1 MSATPY
7 RPDIDGLRAVAVLA
21 VVAYHAW
28 PHALPGGFVG
38 VDVFFVISGFLITRI
53 LLAPGFSFA
62 SFYARR
68 VRRIFPALLIVLAAT
83 VAIGATFL
91 PPDNLRNLL
100 VHTIGGGLFV
110 ANVVSYHDVGY
121 FNGVA
126 ELKPLVHLWSLGV
139 EEQFYLLWPVIVSL
153 AARRKVLAPM
163 IAIVGVAS
171 LALFL
176 WWSERDPRAAFYL
189 SPARFWELLAG
200 AMLVRVEVPER
211 WRGAAAAVGLVL
223 IATSAALLS
232 AETEFPGP
240 LMIVPVVGAC
250 LVVASPGTHRAGRLL
265 ASRAAVAIGLISYP
279 LYLWHWPLLSLLRNF
294 DRAPSPLAL
303 CATIALSFVLAA
315 LTWRAVERPL
325 LVTLRLRPVA
335 ASLAAAMLA
344 GVGLATAAHAWVP
357 AESNEIANAACTAR
371 YPFRPDGLWFC
382 RLSKDAAPTVLLLG
396 DSHANHL
403 YDGIAEVFPG
413 DTVLAIGACMPTVG
427 LVYPGRS
434 DDGGACVNERFAV
447 QSEYVQR
454 RVIESAPLRWVVLSA
469 MWRSFDA
476 AGREIDAWTGAPT
489 STFGPVTGSALDAYV
504 GGIERQLDRIGNG
517 VAVTI
522 VFDTPR
528 RGLAL
533 DVQRQRQRPLRDRI
547 VALAQRRTN
556 VQVLDPMATLCGDT
570 WCSWNRLR
578 DANHLSHAGSVDVA
592 RALAARGAALK
603 AP

>member
-28 PHALPGGFVG
+28 PRALGGGFVG

-53 LLAPGFSFA
+53 LLAPDFSFA

-83 VAIGATFL
+83 AAIGATFL

-110 ANVVSYHDVGY
+110 ANIVSYHDVGY

-139 EEQFYLLWPVIVSL
+139 EEQFYLLWPVLVWL
-153 AARRKVLAPM
+153 AVRKKVLAPA
-163 IAIVGVAS
+163 IAIVAFAS

-200 AMLVRVEVPER
+200 AMLVRTAVPER
-211 WRGAAAAVGLVL
+211 WRGAAAATGVAL
-223 IATSAALLS
+223 IAASAVLLS
-232 AETEFPGP
+232 AETEFPGL
-240 LMIVPVVGAC
+240 LMLVPVAGAC
-250 LVVASPGTHRAGRLL
+250 LVVASPGAHGAGRLL
-265 ASRAAVAIGLISYP
+265 ASRAAVAIGLVSYP

-294 DRAPSPLAL
+294 DRAPSTAAI
-303 CATIALSFVLAA
+303 CATVALAFVLAT
-315 LTWRAVERPL
+315 LTWRTVERPL
-325 LVTLRLRPVA
+325 VALRLRPLA
-335 ASLAAAMLA
+335 ATLAAAMLA
-344 GVGLATAAHAWVP
+344 GVGLAAAAREAMP

-382 RLSKDAAPTVLLLG
+382 RLSKDTAPTVLLLG

-403 YDGIAEVFPG
+403 YDGVAEVFPN
-413 DTVLAIGACMPTVG
+413 DAVLAIGACMPTVG
-427 LVYPGRS
+427 LVYPGRA
-434 DDGGACVNERFAV
+434 DGGDACVNERFAV
-447 QSEYVQR
+447 QSEYLQR
-454 RVIESAPLRWVVLSA
+454 RAIEKAPLRWVVLSA

-476 AGREIDAWTGAPT
+476 EGREIDSWTGAPT

-504 GGIERQLDRIGNG
+504 AGIERQLDRLGND

-522 VFDTPR
+522 VLDTPR
-528 RGLAL
+528 RGLAV
-533 DVQRQRQRPLRDRI
+533 DVQRRRQAPFRQRI
-547 VALAQRRTN
+547 VALAQRRAN
-556 VQVLDPMATLCGDT
+556 VQVLDPMTTLCGDT
-570 WCSWNRLR
+570 WCAWNRLR
-578 DANHLSHAGSVDVA
+578 DANHLSHAGSVVVA
-592 RALAARGAALK
+592 RALAERGAALK

>member
-28 PHALPGGFVG
+28 PRALGGGFVG

-53 LLAPGFSFA
+53 LLAPDFSFA

-83 VAIGATFL
+83 AAIGATFL

-110 ANVVSYHDVGY
+110 ANIVSYHDVGY

-139 EEQFYLLWPVIVSL
+139 EEQFYLLWPVLVWL
-153 AARRKVLAPM
+153 AVRKKVLAPA
-163 IAIVGVAS
+163 IAIVAVAS

-200 AMLVRVEVPER
+200 AMLVRTAVPER
-211 WRGAAAAVGLVL
+211 WRGAAAATGVAL
-223 IATSAALLS
+223 IAASAVLLS
-232 AETEFPGP
+232 AETEFPGL
-240 LMIVPVVGAC
+240 LMLVPVAGAC
-250 LVVASPGTHRAGRLL
+250 LVVASPGAHGAGRLL
-265 ASRAAVAIGLISYP
+265 ASRAAVAIGLVSYP

-294 DRAPSPLAL
+294 DRAPSTAAI
-303 CATIALSFVLAA
+303 CATVALAFVLAT
-315 LTWRAVERPL
+315 LTWRTVERPL
-325 LVTLRLRPVA
+325 VALRLRPLA
-335 ASLAAAMLA
+335 ATLAAAMLA
-344 GVGLATAAHAWVP
+344 GVGLAAAAREAMP

-382 RLSKDAAPTVLLLG
+382 RLSKDTAPTVLLLG

-403 YDGIAEVFPG
+403 YDGVAEVFPN
-413 DTVLAIGACMPTVG
+413 DAVLAIGACMPTVG
-427 LVYPGRS
+427 LVYPGRA
-434 DDGGACVNERFAV
+434 DGGDACVNERFAV
-447 QSEYVQR
+447 QSEYLQR
-454 RVIESAPLRWVVLSA
+454 QAIEKAPLRWVVLSA

-476 AGREIDAWTGAPT
+476 EGREIDSWTGAPT

-504 GGIERQLDRIGNG
+504 AGIERQLDRLGND

-522 VFDTPR
+522 VLDTPR
-528 RGLAL
+528 RGLAV
-533 DVQRQRQRPLRDRI
+533 DVQRRRQAPFRQRI
-547 VALAQRRTN
+547 VALAQRRAN
-556 VQVLDPMATLCGDT
+556 VQVLDPMTTLCGDT
-570 WCSWNRLR
+570 WCAWNRLR
-578 DANHLSHAGSVDVA
+578 DANHLSHAGSVVVA
-592 RALAARGAALK
+592 RALAEQGAALK

>member
-28 PHALPGGFVG
+28 PRALGGGFVG

-53 LLAPGFSFA
+53 LLAPDFSFA

-83 VAIGATFL
+83 AAIGATFL

-110 ANVVSYHDVGY
+110 ANIVSYHDVGY

-139 EEQFYLLWPVIVSL
+139 EEQFYLLWPVLVWL
-153 AARRKVLAPM
+153 AVRKKVLAPA
-163 IAIVGVAS
+163 IAIVAVAS

-200 AMLVRVEVPER
+200 AMLVRTAVPER
-211 WRGAAAAVGLVL
+211 WRGAAAATGLAL
-223 IATSAALLS
+223 IAASAMLLS
-232 AETEFPGP
+232 AETELPGM
-240 LMIVPVVGAC
+240 LMLVPVVGAC
-250 LVVASPGTHRAGRLL
+250 LVIASPGAHRAGRLL

-294 DRAPSPLAL
+294 DRAPSTAAI
-303 CATIALSFVLAA
+303 CATVALAFVLAT
-315 LTWRAVERPL
+315 LTWRTVERPL
-325 LVTLRLRPVA
+325 VALRLRPLA
-335 ASLAAAMLA
+335 ATLAAAMLA
-344 GVGLATAAHAWVP
+344 GVGLAAAAREAMP

-382 RLSKDAAPTVLLLG
+382 RLSKDTAPTVLLLG

-403 YDGIAEVFPG
+403 YDGVAEVFPN
-413 DTVLAIGACMPTVG
+413 DAVLAIGACMPTVG
-427 LVYPGRS
+427 LVYPGRA
-434 DDGGACVNERFAV
+434 DGGDACVNERFAV
-447 QSEYVQR
+447 QSEYLQR
-454 RVIESAPLRWVVLSA
+454 RAIEKAPLRWVVLSA

-476 AGREIDAWTGAPT
+476 EGREIDSWTGAPT

-504 GGIERQLDRIGNG
+504 AGIERQLDRLGNH
-517 VAVTI
+517 VAITI
-522 VFDTPR
+522 VLDTPR
-528 RGLAL
+528 RGLAV
-533 DVQRQRQRPLRDRI
+533 DVQRQRQAPFRQRI
-547 VALAQRRTN
+547 VALAQRRAN
-556 VQVLDPMATLCGDT
+556 VQVLDPMTTLCGDT
-570 WCSWNRLR
+570 WCAWNRLR
-578 DANHLSHAGSVDVA
+578 DANHLSHAGSVVVA
-592 RALAARGAALK
+592 RALAEQGAALK

>member
-28 PHALPGGFVG
+28 PRALGGGFVG

-53 LLAPGFSFA
+53 LLAPDFSFA

-83 VAIGATFL
+83 AAIGATFL

-110 ANVVSYHDVGY
+110 ANIVSYHDVGY

-139 EEQFYLLWPVIVSL
+139 EEQFYLLWPVLVLL
-153 AARRKVLAPM
+153 AVRKKVLAPA
-163 IAIVGVAS
+163 IAIVAVAS

-200 AMLVRVEVPER
+200 AMLVRTAVPER
-211 WRGAAAAVGLVL
+211 WRGAAAATGVAL
-223 IATSAALLS
+223 IAASAVLLS
-232 AETEFPGP
+232 AETEFPGL
-240 LMIVPVVGAC
+240 LMLVPVVGAC
-250 LVVASPGTHRAGRLL
+250 LVVASPGAHRAGRLL
-265 ASRAAVAIGLISYP
+265 ASRAAVAIGLVSYP

-294 DRAPSPLAL
+294 DRAPSTAAI
-303 CATIALSFVLAA
+303 CATVALAFVLAT
-315 LTWRAVERPL
+315 LTWRTVERPL
-325 LVTLRLRPVA
+325 VALRLRPLA
-335 ASLAAAMLA
+335 ATLAAAMLA
-344 GVGLATAAHAWVP
+344 GVGLAAAAREAMP
-357 AESNEIANAACTAR
+357 ADSNEIANAACTAR

-382 RLSKDAAPTVLLLG
+382 RLSKDTAPTVLLLG

-403 YDGIAEVFPG
+403 YDGVAEVFPN
-413 DTVLAIGACMPTVG
+413 DAVLAIGACMPTVG
-427 LVYPGRS
+427 LVYPGRA
-434 DDGGACVNERFAV
+434 DGGDACVNERFAV
-447 QSEYVQR
+447 QSEYLQR
-454 RVIESAPLRWVVLSA
+454 QAIEKAPLRWVVLSA

-476 AGREIDAWTGAPT
+476 EGREIDSWTGAPT

-504 GGIERQLDRIGNG
+504 AGIERQLDRLGND

-522 VFDTPR
+522 VLDTPR
-528 RGLAL
+528 RGLAV
-533 DVQRQRQRPLRDRI
+533 DVQRRRQAPFRQRI
-547 VALAQRRTN
+547 VALAQRRAN
-556 VQVLDPMATLCGDT
+556 VQVLDPMTTLCGDT
-570 WCSWNRLR
+570 WCAWNRLR
-578 DANHLSHAGSVDVA
+578 DANHLSHAGSVVVA
-592 RALAARGAALK
+592 RALAEQGAALK

>member
-28 PHALPGGFVG
+28 PRALGGGFVG

-53 LLAPGFSFA
+53 LLAPDFSFA

-83 VAIGATFL
+83 AAIGATFL

-110 ANVVSYHDVGY
+110 ANIVSYHDVGY

-139 EEQFYLLWPVIVSL
+139 EEQFYLLWPVLVWL
-153 AARRKVLAPM
+153 AVRKKVLAPA
-163 IAIVGVAS
+163 IAIVAFAS

-200 AMLVRVEVPER
+200 AMLVRTAVPER
-211 WRGAAAAVGLVL
+211 WRGAAAATGVAL
-223 IATSAALLS
+223 IAASAVLLS
-232 AETEFPGP
+232 AETEFPGL
-240 LMIVPVVGAC
+240 LMLVPVAGAC
-250 LVVASPGTHRAGRLL
+250 LVVASPGAHGAGRLL
-265 ASRAAVAIGLISYP
+265 ASRAAVAIGLVSYP

-294 DRAPSPLAL
+294 DRVPSTAAI
-303 CATIALSFVLAA
+303 CATVALAFVLAA
-315 LTWRAVERPL
+315 LTWRTVERPL
-325 LVTLRLRPVA
+325 VALRLRPLA
-335 ASLAAAMLA
+335 ATLAAAMLA
-344 GVGLATAAHAWVP
+344 GVGLAAAAREAMP
-357 AESNEIANAACTAR
+357 AESNEIANAACTTR

-382 RLSKDAAPTVLLLG
+382 RLSKDTAPTVLLLG

-403 YDGIAEVFPG
+403 YDGVAEVFPN
-413 DTVLAIGACMPTVG
+413 DAVLAIGACMPTVG
-427 LVYPGRS
+427 LVYPGRA
-434 DDGGACVNERFAV
+434 DGGDACVNERFAV
-447 QSEYVQR
+447 QSEYLQR
-454 RVIESAPLRWVVLSA
+454 RAIEKAPLRWVVLSA

-476 AGREIDAWTGAPT
+476 EGREIDSWTGAPT

-504 GGIERQLDRIGNG
+504 AGIERQLDRLGND

-522 VFDTPR
+522 VLDTPR
-528 RGLAL
+528 RGLAV
-533 DVQRQRQRPLRDRI
+533 DVQRRRQAPFRQRI
-547 VALAQRRTN
+547 VALAQRRAN
-556 VQVLDPMATLCGDT
+556 VQVLDPMTTLCGDT
-570 WCSWNRLR
+570 WCAWNRLR
-578 DANHLSHAGSVDVA
+578 DANHLSHAGSVVVA
-592 RALAARGAALK
+592 RALAERGAALK

>member
-28 PHALPGGFVG
+28 PRALGGGFVG

-53 LLAPGFSFA
+53 LLAPDFSFA

-83 VAIGATFL
+83 AAIGATFL

-110 ANVVSYHDVGY
+110 ANIVSYHDVGY

-139 EEQFYLLWPVIVSL
+139 EEQFYLLWPVLVWL
-153 AARRKVLAPM
+153 AVRKKVLAPA
-163 IAIVGVAS
+163 IAIVAVAS

-200 AMLVRVEVPER
+200 AMLVRTAVPER
-211 WRGAAAAVGLVL
+211 WRGAAAATGLAL
-223 IATSAALLS
+223 IAASAVLLS
-232 AETEFPGP
+232 AETELPGM
-240 LMIVPVVGAC
+240 LMLVPVAGAC
-250 LVVASPGTHRAGRLL
+250 LVVASPGAHRAGRLL

-294 DRAPSPLAL
+294 DRAPSTAAI
-303 CATIALSFVLAA
+303 CATVALAFVLAA
-315 LTWRAVERPL
+315 LTWRTVERPL
-325 LVTLRLRPVA
+325 VALRLRPLA
-335 ASLAAAMLA
+335 ATLAAAMLA
-344 GVGLATAAHAWVP
+344 GVGLAAAAREAMP

-382 RLSKDAAPTVLLLG
+382 RLSKDTAPTVLLLG

-403 YDGIAEVFPG
+403 YDGVAEVFPN
-413 DTVLAIGACMPTVG
+413 DAVLAIGACMPTVG
-427 LVYPGRS
+427 LVYPGRA
-434 DDGGACVNERFAV
+434 DGGDACVNERFAV
-447 QSEYVQR
+447 QSEYLQR
-454 RVIESAPLRWVVLSA
+454 RAIEKAPLRWVVLSA

-476 AGREIDAWTGAPT
+476 EGREIDSWTGAPT

-504 GGIERQLDRIGNG
+504 AGIERQLDRLGND

-522 VFDTPR
+522 VLDTPR
-528 RGLAL
+528 RGLAV
-533 DVQRQRQRPLRDRI
+533 DVQRRRQAPFRQRI
-547 VALAQRRTN
+547 VALAQRRAN
-556 VQVLDPMATLCGDT
+556 VQVLDPMTTLCGDT
-570 WCSWNRLR
+570 WCAWNRLR
-578 DANHLSHAGSVDVA
+578 DANHLSHAGSVVVA
-592 RALAARGAALK
+592 RALAEQGAALK

>member
-28 PHALPGGFVG
+28 PRALGGGFVG

-53 LLAPGFSFA
+53 LLAPDLSFA

-100 VHTIGGGLFV
+100 VHTIGGGLFF

-139 EEQFYLLWPVIVSL
+139 EEQFYLLWPVLVWL
-153 AARRKVLAPM
+153 AVRRKVLVPA
-163 IAIVGVAS
+163 IAIVAVAS

-200 AMLVRVEVPER
+200 AMLVRTTVPER
-211 WRGAAAAVGLVL
+211 WRGAAAASGLAL
-223 IATSAALLS
+223 IAASAALLS
-232 AETEFPGP
+232 AETEFHGM
-240 LMIVPVVGAC
+240 LMLVPVAGAC
-250 LVVASPGTHRAGRLL
+250 LVVASPGAHGAGRLL
-265 ASRAAVAIGLISYP
+265 ASRAAVAIGLMSYP

-294 DRAPSPLAL
+294 DRAPSTSAIW
-303 CATIALSFVLAA
+303 AAVTLSFVLAA

-325 LVTLRLRPVA
+325 VALRLRPLA
-335 ASLAAAMLA
+335 AMLAAAMLA
-344 GVGLATAAHAWVP
+344 GVGLASAAREAMP

-371 YPFRPDGLWFC
+371 YPFRPEGLWFC

-403 YDGIAEVFPG
+403 YDGIAEVFPN
-413 DTVLAIGACMPTVG
+413 DAVLAIGACMPTVG
-427 LVYPGRS
+427 LVYPGRG
-434 DDGGACVNERFAV
+434 DDGGACVNERFAE
-447 QSEYVQR
+447 QSEYLQR
-454 RVIESAPLRWVVLSA
+454 RVIEGAPLRWVVLSVL
-469 MWRSFDA
+469 WRSFDA
-476 AGREIDAWTGAPT
+476 EGREIDAWTGAPT
-489 STFGPVTGSALDAYV
+489 STFGPVTTSALDAYIA
-504 GGIERQLDRIGNG
+504 GIERQLDRLSDQ
-517 VAVTI
+517 VAITI
-522 VFDTPR
+522 VLDTPR
-528 RGLAL
+528 RGLAV
-533 DVQRQRQRPLRDRI
+533 DVQRQRQAPLRQRI
-547 VALAQRRTN
+547 VALAQRRAN
-556 VQVLDPMATLCGDT
+556 VHVLDPMATLCGET
-570 WCSWNRLR
+570 WCAWNRLR
-578 DANHLSHAGSVDVA
+578 DANHLSHAGSVVVA
-592 RALAARGAALK
+592 RALVEQGAALK

>member
-28 PHALPGGFVG
+28 PRALGGGFVG

-53 LLAPGFSFA
+53 LLAPDFSFA

-83 VAIGATFL
+83 AAIGATFL

-110 ANVVSYHDVGY
+110 ANIVSYHDVGY

-139 EEQFYLLWPVIVSL
+139 EEQFYLLWPVLVWL
-153 AARRKVLAPM
+153 AVRKKVLAPA
-163 IAIVGVAS
+163 IAIVAVAS

-200 AMLVRVEVPER
+200 AMLVRTAVPER
-211 WRGAAAAVGLVL
+211 WRGAAAATGVAL
-223 IATSAALLS
+223 IAASAVLLS
-232 AETEFPGP
+232 AETEFPGL
-240 LMIVPVVGAC
+240 LMLVPVAGAC
-250 LVVASPGTHRAGRLL
+250 LVVASPGAHGAGRLL
-265 ASRAAVAIGLISYP
+265 ASRAAVAIGLVSYP

-294 DRAPSPLAL
+294 DRAPSTAAI
-303 CATIALSFVLAA
+303 CATVALAFVLAA
-315 LTWRAVERPL
+315 LTWRTVERPL
-325 LVTLRLRPVA
+325 VALGLRPLA
-335 ASLAAAMLA
+335 ATLAAAMLA
-344 GVGLATAAHAWVP
+344 GVGLAAAAREAMP

-382 RLSKDAAPTVLLLG
+382 RLSKDTAPTVLLLG

-403 YDGIAEVFPG
+403 YDGVAEVFPN
-413 DTVLAIGACMPTVG
+413 DAVLAIGACMPTVG
-427 LVYPGRS
+427 LVYPGRA
-434 DDGGACVNERFAV
+434 DGGDACVNERFAV
-447 QSEYVQR
+447 QSEYLQR
-454 RVIESAPLRWVVLSA
+454 QAIEKAPLRWVVLSA

-476 AGREIDAWTGAPT
+476 EGREIDSWTGAPT

-504 GGIERQLDRIGNG
+504 AGIERQLDRLGND

-522 VFDTPR
+522 VLDTPR
-528 RGLAL
+528 RGLAV
-533 DVQRQRQRPLRDRI
+533 DVQRQRQAPFRQRI
-547 VALAQRRTN
+547 VALAQRRAN
-556 VQVLDPMATLCGDT
+556 VQVLDPMTTLCGDT
-570 WCSWNRLR
+570 WCAWNRLR
-578 DANHLSHAGSVDVA
+578 DANHLSHAGSVVVA
-592 RALAARGAALK
+592 RALAEQGAALK

>member
-28 PHALPGGFVG
+28 PRALGGGFVG

-53 LLAPGFSFA
+53 LLAPDFSFA

-83 VAIGATFL
+83 AAIGATFL

-110 ANVVSYHDVGY
+110 ANIVSYHDVGY

-139 EEQFYLLWPVIVSL
+139 EEQFYLLWPVLVWL
-153 AARRKVLAPM
+153 AVRKKVLAPA
-163 IAIVGVAS
+163 IAIVAVAS

-200 AMLVRVEVPER
+200 AMLVRTAVPER
-211 WRGAAAAVGLVL
+211 WRGAAAATGLAL
-223 IATSAALLS
+223 IAASAVLLS
-232 AETEFPGP
+232 AETELPGM
-240 LMIVPVVGAC
+240 LMLVPVAGAC
-250 LVVASPGTHRAGRLL
+250 LVVASPGAHRAGRLL

-294 DRAPSPLAL
+294 DRAPSTAAI
-303 CATIALSFVLAA
+303 CATVALAFVLAT
-315 LTWRAVERPL
+315 LTWRTVERPL
-325 LVTLRLRPVA
+325 VALRLRPLA
-335 ASLAAAMLA
+335 ATLAAAMLA
-344 GVGLATAAHAWVP
+344 GVGLAAAAREAMP

-382 RLSKDAAPTVLLLG
+382 RLSKDTAPTVLLLG

-403 YDGIAEVFPG
+403 YDGVAEVFPN
-413 DTVLAIGACMPTVG
+413 DAVLAIGACMPTVG
-427 LVYPGRS
+427 LVYPGRA
-434 DDGGACVNERFAV
+434 DGGDACVNERFAV
-447 QSEYVQR
+447 QSEYLQR
-454 RVIESAPLRWVVLSA
+454 QAIEKAPLRWVVLSA

-476 AGREIDAWTGAPT
+476 EGREIDSWTGAPT

-504 GGIERQLDRIGNG
+504 AGIERQLDRLGND

-522 VFDTPR
+522 VLDTPR
-528 RGLAL
+528 RGLAV
-533 DVQRQRQRPLRDRI
+533 DVQRRRQAPFRQRI
-547 VALAQRRTN
+547 VALAQRRAN
-556 VQVLDPMATLCGDT
+556 VQVLDPMTTLCGDT
-570 WCSWNRLR
+570 WCAWNRLR
-578 DANHLSHAGSVDVA
+578 DANHLSHAGSVVVA
-592 RALAARGAALK
+592 RALAEQGAALK

>member
-28 PHALPGGFVG
+28 PRALGGGFVG

-53 LLAPGFSFA
+53 LLAPDFSFA

-83 VAIGATFL
+83 AAIGATFL

-110 ANVVSYHDVGY
+110 ANIVSYHDVGY

-139 EEQFYLLWPVIVSL
+139 EEQFYLLWPVLVLL
-153 AARRKVLAPM
+153 AVRKKVLAPA
-163 IAIVGVAS
+163 IAIVAFAS
-171 LALFL
+171 LAFFL

-200 AMLVRVEVPER
+200 AMLVRTAVPER
-211 WRGAAAAVGLVL
+211 WRGAAAATGLAL
-223 IATSAALLS
+223 IAASAVLLS
-232 AETEFPGP
+232 AETELPGM
-240 LMIVPVVGAC
+240 LMLVPVAGAC
-250 LVVASPGTHRAGRLL
+250 LVVASPGAHRAGRLL
-265 ASRAAVAIGLISYP
+265 ASRAAVVIGLVSYP

-294 DRAPSPLAL
+294 DRAPSTAAI
-303 CATIALSFVLAA
+303 CATVALAFVLAT
-315 LTWRAVERPL
+315 LTWRTVERPL
-325 LVTLRLRPVA
+325 VALRLRPLA
-335 ASLAAAMLA
+335 ATLAAAMLA
-344 GVGLATAAHAWVP
+344 GVGLAAAAREAMP

-382 RLSKDAAPTVLLLG
+382 RLSKDTAPTVLLLG

-403 YDGIAEVFPG
+403 YDGVAEVFPN
-413 DTVLAIGACMPTVG
+413 DAVLAIGACMPTVG
-427 LVYPGRS
+427 LVYPGRA
-434 DDGGACVNERFAV
+434 DGGDACVNERFAV
-447 QSEYVQR
+447 QSEYLQR
-454 RVIESAPLRWVVLSA
+454 RAIEKAPLRWVVLSA

-476 AGREIDAWTGAPT
+476 EGREIDSWTGAPT

-504 GGIERQLDRIGNG
+504 AGIERQLDRLGND

-522 VFDTPR
+522 VLDTPR
-528 RGLAL
+528 RGLAV
-533 DVQRQRQRPLRDRI
+533 DVQRRRQAPFRQRI
-547 VALAQRRTN
+547 VALAQRRAN
-556 VQVLDPMATLCGDT
+556 VQVLDPMTTLCGDT
-570 WCSWNRLR
+570 WCAWNRLR
-578 DANHLSHAGSVDVA
+578 DANHLSHAGSVVVA
-592 RALAARGAALK
+592 RALAEQGAALK

>member
-53 LLAPGFSFA
+53 VLAADFSFA

-68 VRRIFPALLIVLAAT
+68 IRRIFPALLIVLAAT
-83 VAIGATFL
+83 VAVGATFL
-91 PPDNLRNLL
+91 PPDNLRNLF

-110 ANVVSYHDVGY
+110 ANLVSYHDVGY

-126 ELKPLVHLWSLGV
+126 ELKPLVHLWSLAV
-139 EEQFYLLWPVIVSL
+139 EEQFYLLWPALVWL
-153 AARRKVLAPM
+153 AVRNRILVPT
-163 IAIVGVAS
+163 IAIIGVAS

-200 AMLVRVEVPER
+200 AMLVRVAIPER
-211 WRGAAAAVGLVL
+211 WRGATAATGLAL
-223 IATSAALLS
+223 IATSAAMLS
-232 AETEFPGP
+232 AETEFPGV
-240 LMIVPVVGAC
+240 LMLVPVAGAC
-250 LVVASPGTHRAGRLL
+250 LVIASPGPHGAGRLL
-265 ASRAAVAIGLISYP
+265 ASRVAVAIGLISYP
-279 LYLWHWPLLSLLRNF
+279 LYLWHWPVLSLLRNF
-294 DRAPSPLAL
+294 DRAPSSAAI
-303 CATIALSFVLAA
+303 CATVGLSFMLAA
-315 LTWRAVERPL
+315 LTWRIVERPL
-325 LVTLRLRPVA
+325 VALRLRPVA
-335 ASLAAAMLA
+335 ATLAAAMLA
-344 GVGLATAAHAWVP
+344 GVGLATAAHEAVP
-357 AESNEIANAACTAR
+357 AEANELANAACMAR

-403 YDGIAEVFPG
+403 YDGIAEVFAG
-413 DTVLAIGACMPTVG
+413 DTVLAIGACMPTLG
-427 LVYPGRS
+427 LVYPGRA
-434 DDGGACVNERFAV
+434 DGGDACVNERFAV
-447 QSEYVQR
+447 QSEYLQR

-504 GGIERQLDRIGNG
+504 GGIERQIDRIGNS

-522 VFDTPR
+522 VLDTPR
-528 RGLAL
+528 RGLAV
-533 DVQRQRQRPLRDRI
+533 DVQRRRQAPFRERI

-570 WCSWNRLR
+570 WCAWNRLR
-578 DANHLSHAGSVDVA
+578 DANHLSHAGSVDIA
-592 RALAARGAALK
+592 RALAAQGVALK
-603 AP
+603 TP

>member
-28 PHALPGGFVG
+28 PRALGGGFVG

-53 LLAPGFSFA
+53 LLAPDFSFA

-83 VAIGATFL
+83 AAIGATFL

-110 ANVVSYHDVGY
+110 ANIVSYHDVGY

-139 EEQFYLLWPVIVSL
+139 EEQFYLLWPVLVWL
-153 AARRKVLAPM
+153 AVRKNVLAPA
-163 IAIVGVAS
+163 IAIVAVAS

-200 AMLVRVEVPER
+200 AMLVRTAVPER
-211 WRGAAAAVGLVL
+211 WRGAAAATGLAL
-223 IATSAALLS
+223 IAASAVLLS
-232 AETEFPGP
+232 AETELPGM
-240 LMIVPVVGAC
+240 LMLVPVAGAC
-250 LVVASPGTHRAGRLL
+250 LVVASPGAHRAGRLL
-265 ASRAAVAIGLISYP
+265 ASRAAVVIGLVSYP

-294 DRAPSPLAL
+294 DRVPSTAAI
-303 CATIALSFVLAA
+303 CATVALAFVLAT
-315 LTWRAVERPL
+315 LTWRTVERPL
-325 LVTLRLRPVA
+325 VALRLRPLA
-335 ASLAAAMLA
+335 ATLAAAMLA
-344 GVGLATAAHAWVP
+344 GVGLAAAAREAMP
-357 AESNEIANAACTAR
+357 AESNEIANAACTTR

-382 RLSKDAAPTVLLLG
+382 RLSKDTAPTVLLLG

-403 YDGIAEVFPG
+403 YDGVAEVFPN
-413 DTVLAIGACMPTVG
+413 DAVLAIGACMPTVG
-427 LVYPGRS
+427 LVYPGRA
-434 DDGGACVNERFAV
+434 DGGDACVNERFAV
-447 QSEYVQR
+447 QSEYLQR
-454 RVIESAPLRWVVLSA
+454 RAIEKAPLRWVVLSA

-476 AGREIDAWTGAPT
+476 EGREIDSWTGAPT

-504 GGIERQLDRIGNG
+504 AGIERQLDRLGND

-522 VFDTPR
+522 VLDTPR
-528 RGLAL
+528 RGLAV
-533 DVQRQRQRPLRDRI
+533 DVQRRRQAPFRQRI
-547 VALAQRRTN
+547 VALAQRRAN
-556 VQVLDPMATLCGDT
+556 VQVLDPMTTLCGDT
-570 WCSWNRLR
+570 WCAWNRLR
-578 DANHLSHAGSVDVA
+578 DANHLSHAGSVVVA
-592 RALAARGAALK
+592 RALAEQGAALK

>member
-28 PHALPGGFVG
+28 PRALGGGFVG

-53 LLAPGFSFA
+53 LLAPDFSFA

-83 VAIGATFL
+83 AAIGATFL

-110 ANVVSYHDVGY
+110 ANIVSYHDVGY

-139 EEQFYLLWPVIVSL
+139 EEQFYLLWPVLVWL
-153 AARRKVLAPM
+153 AVRKKVLAPA
-163 IAIVGVAS
+163 IAIVAVAS

-200 AMLVRVEVPER
+200 AMLVRTAVPER
-211 WRGAAAAVGLVL
+211 WRGAAAATGVAL
-223 IATSAALLS
+223 IAASAVLLS
-232 AETEFPGP
+232 AETEFPGL
-240 LMIVPVVGAC
+240 LMLVPVVGAC
-250 LVVASPGTHRAGRLL
+250 LVVASPGAHRAGRLL
-265 ASRAAVAIGLISYP
+265 ASRAAVAIGLVSYP

-294 DRAPSPLAL
+294 DRAPSTAAI
-303 CATIALSFVLAA
+303 CATVALAFVLAA
-315 LTWRAVERPL
+315 LTWRTVERPL
-325 LVTLRLRPVA
+325 VALGLRPLA
-335 ASLAAAMLA
+335 ATLAAAMLA
-344 GVGLATAAHAWVP
+344 GVGLAAAAREAMP
-357 AESNEIANAACTAR
+357 AESNEIANAACTTR

-382 RLSKDAAPTVLLLG
+382 RLSKDTAPTVLLLG

-403 YDGIAEVFPG
+403 YDGVAEVFPN
-413 DTVLAIGACMPTVG
+413 DAVLAIGACMPTVG
-427 LVYPGRS
+427 LVYPGRA
-434 DDGGACVNERFAV
+434 DGGDACVNERFAV
-447 QSEYVQR
+447 QSEYLQR
-454 RVIESAPLRWVVLSA
+454 QAIEKAPLRWVVLSA

-476 AGREIDAWTGAPT
+476 EGREIDSWTGAPT

-504 GGIERQLDRIGNG
+504 AGIERQLDRLGND

-522 VFDTPR
+522 VLDTPR
-528 RGLAL
+528 RGLAV
-533 DVQRQRQRPLRDRI
+533 DVQRQRQAPFRQRI
-547 VALAQRRTN
+547 VALAQRRAN
-556 VQVLDPMATLCGDT
+556 VQVLDPMTTLCGDT
-570 WCSWNRLR
+570 WCAWNRLR
-578 DANHLSHAGSVDVA
+578 DANHLSHAGSVVVA
-592 RALAARGAALK
+592 RALAEQGAALK

>member
-28 PHALPGGFVG
+28 PHALGGGFVG

-139 EEQFYLLWPVIVSL
+139 EEQFYLLWPVIVWL
-153 AARRKVLAPM
+153 AARRRVLMPT

-211 WRGAAAAVGLVL
+211 WRSAAAATGLVL
-223 IATSAALLS
+223 IAMSAALLS
-232 AETEFPGP
+232 AETEFPGL
-240 LMIVPVVGAC
+240 LMLLPVVGAC
-250 LVVASPGTHRAGRLL
+250 LVVASPGPHRAGRLL
-265 ASRAAVAIGLISYP
+265 ASRTAVAIGLISYP

-294 DRAPSPLAL
+294 DRAPSTLTL
-303 CATIALSFVLAA
+303 CAAVALSFVLAA
-315 LTWRAVERPL
+315 LTWRAVERP

-344 GVGLATAAHAWVP
+344 GVGLATAAHARVP

-403 YDGIAEVFPG
+403 YDGIAEVFPE
-413 DTVLAIGACMPTVG
+413 DTVLAIGACMPTIG
-427 LVYPGRS
+427 LVYPGRA
-434 DDGGACVNERFAV
+434 DDGGACVNDRFKV
-447 QSEYVQR
+447 QSEYLQR
-454 RVIESAPLRWVVLSA
+454 LVIEGAPLRRVVLSA

-476 AGREIDAWTGAPT
+476 EGREIDAWTGAPT
-489 STFGPVTGSALDAYV
+489 STFGPSAGSALDAYIA
-504 GGIERQLDRIGNG
+504 GIERQLDRIGNG

-522 VFDTPR
+522 VLDTPR
-528 RGLAL
+528 RGLAV
-533 DVQRQRQRPLRDRI
+533 DVQRQRQAPFRERI
-547 VALAQRRTN
+547 VALAQRRAN

-570 WCSWNRLR
+570 WCAWNRLR
-578 DANHLSHAGSVDVA
+578 DANHLSHTGSVVVA
-592 RALAARGAALK
+592 RALAAQSAALK

>member
-28 PHALPGGFVG
+28 PRALGGGFVG

-53 LLAPGFSFA
+53 LLAPDFSFA

-83 VAIGATFL
+83 AAIGATFL

-110 ANVVSYHDVGY
+110 ANIVSYHDVGY

-139 EEQFYLLWPVIVSL
+139 EEQFYLLWPVLVLL
-153 AARRKVLAPM
+153 AVRKKVLAPA
-163 IAIVGVAS
+163 IAIVAVAS

-200 AMLVRVEVPER
+200 AMLVRTAVPER
-211 WRGAAAAVGLVL
+211 WRGAAAATGVAL
-223 IATSAALLS
+223 IAASAVLLS
-232 AETEFPGP
+232 AETEFPGL
-240 LMIVPVVGAC
+240 LMLVPVAGAC
-250 LVVASPGTHRAGRLL
+250 LVVASPGAHRAGRLL

-294 DRAPSPLAL
+294 DRAPSTAAI
-303 CATIALSFVLAA
+303 CATVALAFVLAT
-315 LTWRAVERPL
+315 LTWRTVERPL
-325 LVTLRLRPVA
+325 VALRLRPLA
-335 ASLAAAMLA
+335 ATLAAAMLA
-344 GVGLATAAHAWVP
+344 GVGLAAAAREAMP

-382 RLSKDAAPTVLLLG
+382 RLSKDTAPTVLLLG

-403 YDGIAEVFPG
+403 YDGVAEVFPN
-413 DTVLAIGACMPTVG
+413 DAVLAIGACMPTVG
-427 LVYPGRS
+427 LVYPGRA
-434 DDGGACVNERFAV
+434 DGGDACVNERFAV
-447 QSEYVQR
+447 QSEYLQR
-454 RVIESAPLRWVVLSA
+454 RAIEKAPLRWVVLSA

-476 AGREIDAWTGAPT
+476 EGREIDSWTGAPT

-504 GGIERQLDRIGNG
+504 AGIERQLDRLGND

-522 VFDTPR
+522 VLDTPR
-528 RGLAL
+528 RGLAV
-533 DVQRQRQRPLRDRI
+533 DVQRRRQAPFRQRI
-547 VALAQRRTN
+547 VALAQRRAN
-556 VQVLDPMATLCGDT
+556 VQVLDPMTTLCGDT
-570 WCSWNRLR
+570 WCAWNRLR
-578 DANHLSHAGSVDVA
+578 DANHLSHAGSVVVA
-592 RALAARGAALK
+592 RALAEQGAALK

>member
-28 PHALPGGFVG
+28 PRALGGGFVG

-53 LLAPGFSFA
+53 LLAPDFSFA

-83 VAIGATFL
+83 AAIGATFL

-110 ANVVSYHDVGY
+110 ANIVSYHDVGY

-139 EEQFYLLWPVIVSL
+139 EEQFYLLWPVLVWL
-153 AARRKVLAPM
+153 AVRKKVLAPA
-163 IAIVGVAS
+163 IAIVAVAS

-200 AMLVRVEVPER
+200 AMLVRTAVPER
-211 WRGAAAAVGLVL
+211 WRGAAAATGLAL
-223 IATSAALLS
+223 IAASAVLLS
-232 AETEFPGP
+232 AETELPGM
-240 LMIVPVVGAC
+240 LMLVPVAGAC
-250 LVVASPGTHRAGRLL
+250 LVVASPGAHRAGRLL

-294 DRAPSPLAL
+294 DRAPSTAAI
-303 CATIALSFVLAA
+303 CATVALAFVLAT
-315 LTWRAVERPL
+315 LTWRTVERPL
-325 LVTLRLRPVA
+325 VALRLRPLA
-335 ASLAAAMLA
+335 ATLAAAMLA
-344 GVGLATAAHAWVP
+344 GVGLAAAAREAMP

-382 RLSKDAAPTVLLLG
+382 RLSKDTAPTVLLLG

-403 YDGIAEVFPG
+403 YDGVAEVFPN
-413 DTVLAIGACMPTVG
+413 DAVLAIGACMPTVG
-427 LVYPGRS
+427 LVYPGRA
-434 DDGGACVNERFAV
+434 DGGDACVNERFAV
-447 QSEYVQR
+447 QSEYLQR
-454 RVIESAPLRWVVLSA
+454 RAIEKAPLRWVVLSA

-476 AGREIDAWTGAPT
+476 EGREIDSWTGAPT

-504 GGIERQLDRIGNG
+504 AGIERQLDRLGND

-522 VFDTPR
+522 VLDTPR
-528 RGLAL
+528 RGLAV
-533 DVQRQRQRPLRDRI
+533 DVQRRRQAPFRQRI
-547 VALAQRRTN
+547 VALAQRRAN
-556 VQVLDPMATLCGDT
+556 VQVLDPMTTLCGDT
-570 WCSWNRLR
+570 WCAWNRLR
-578 DANHLSHAGSVDVA
+578 DANHLSHAGSVVVA
-592 RALAARGAALK
+592 RALAERGAALK

>member
-28 PHALPGGFVG
+28 PGALGGGFVG

-53 LLAPGFSFA
+53 LLAPDFSFA

-100 VHTIGGGLFV
+100 VHTIGGGLFF
-110 ANVVSYHDVGY
+110 ANVVACHDVGY

-139 EEQFYLLWPVIVSL
+139 EEQFYLLWPVLVWL
-153 AARRKVLAPM
+153 AVRRKVLVPA
-163 IAIVGVAS
+163 IASVAVAS

-189 SPARFWELLAG
+189 SPPRFWELLAG
-200 AMLVRVEVPER
+200 ALLVRTAVPER
-211 WRGAAAAVGLVL
+211 WRGAAAASGLAL
-223 IATSAALLS
+223 IAASAALLS
-232 AETEFPGP
+232 AKTEFPGM
-240 LMIVPVVGAC
+240 LMLVPVAGAC
-250 LVVASPGTHRAGRLL
+250 LVVASPGAHFAGRLL
-265 ASRAAVAIGLISYP
+265 ASRAAVAIGLMSYP

-294 DRAPSPLAL
+294 DRAPSTSAI
-303 CATIALSFVLAA
+303 CATVALSFALAA

-325 LVTLRLRPVA
+325 VALRLRPLA
-335 ASLAAAMLA
+335 ATLAAAMLA
-344 GVGLATAAHAWVP
+344 GVGLASAAREAMP

-371 YPFRPDGLWFC
+371 YPFRPEGLWFC
-382 RLSKDAAPTVLLLG
+382 RLSKDTAPTVLLLG

-403 YDGIAEVFPG
+403 YEGIAEVFPN
-413 DTVLAIGACMPTVG
+413 DAVLAIGACMPTVG
-427 LVYPGRS
+427 LVYPGRG
-434 DDGGACVNERFAV
+434 DDGDACVNERFTV
-447 QSEYVQR
+447 QSEYLQR

-476 AGREIDAWTGAPT
+476 EGREIDSWTGAPT
-489 STFGPVTGSALDAYV
+489 STFGPVTASALDAYIA
-504 GGIERQLDRIGNG
+504 GIERQLDRLGDQ
-517 VAVTI
+517 VAITI
-522 VFDTPR
+522 VLDTPR
-528 RGLAL
+528 RGLAV
-533 DVQRQRQRPLRDRI
+533 DIQRQRQAPFRQRI
-547 VALAQRRTN
+547 VALAQRRAN
-556 VQVLDPMATLCGDT
+556 VHVLDPMATLCGET
-570 WCSWNRLR
+570 WCAWNRLR
-578 DANHLSHAGSVDVA
+578 DANHLSHAGSVVVA
-592 RALAARGAALK
+592 RALAEQGAALK

>member
-28 PHALPGGFVG
+28 PRALGGGFVG

-53 LLAPGFSFA
+53 LLAPDFSFA

-83 VAIGATFL
+83 AAIGATFL
-91 PPDNLRNLL
+91 PLDNLRNLL

-110 ANVVSYHDVGY
+110 ANIVSYHDVGY

-139 EEQFYLLWPVIVSL
+139 EEQFYLLWPVLVWL
-153 AARRKVLAPM
+153 AVRKKVLAPA
-163 IAIVGVAS
+163 IAIVAVAS

-200 AMLVRVEVPER
+200 AMLVRTAVPER
-211 WRGAAAAVGLVL
+211 WRGAAAATGLAL
-223 IATSAALLS
+223 IAASTMLLS
-232 AETEFPGP
+232 AETELPGM
-240 LMIVPVVGAC
+240 LMLVPVVGAC
-250 LVVASPGTHRAGRLL
+250 LVVASPGAHRAGRLL
-265 ASRAAVAIGLISYP
+265 ASRAAVAIGLVSYP

-294 DRAPSPLAL
+294 DRAPSTAAI
-303 CATIALSFVLAA
+303 CATVALAFVLAA
-315 LTWRAVERPL
+315 LTWRTVERPL
-325 LVTLRLRPVA
+325 VALGLRPLA
-335 ASLAAAMLA
+335 ATLAAAMLA
-344 GVGLATAAHAWVP
+344 GVGLAAAAREAMP
-357 AESNEIANAACTAR
+357 AESNEIANAACTTR

-382 RLSKDAAPTVLLLG
+382 RLSKDTAPTVLLLG

-403 YDGIAEVFPG
+403 YDGVAEVFPN
-413 DTVLAIGACMPTVG
+413 DAVLAIGACMPTVG
-427 LVYPGRS
+427 LVYPGRA
-434 DDGGACVNERFAV
+434 DGGDACVNERFAV
-447 QSEYVQR
+447 QSEYLQR
-454 RVIESAPLRWVVLSA
+454 RAIEKAPLRWVVLSA

-476 AGREIDAWTGAPT
+476 EGREIDSWTGAPT

-504 GGIERQLDRIGNG
+504 AGIERQLDRLGND

-522 VFDTPR
+522 VLDTPR
-528 RGLAL
+528 RGLAV
-533 DVQRQRQRPLRDRI
+533 DVQRQRQAPFRQRI
-547 VALAQRRTN
+547 VALAQRRAN
-556 VQVLDPMATLCGDT
+556 VQVLDPMTTLCGDT
-570 WCSWNRLR
+570 WCAWNRLR
-578 DANHLSHAGSVDVA
+578 DANHLSHAGSVVVA
-592 RALAARGAALK
+592 RALAEQGAALK

>member
-28 PHALPGGFVG
+28 PRALGGGFVG

-53 LLAPGFSFA
+53 LLAPDFSFA

-83 VAIGATFL
+83 AAIGATFL

-110 ANVVSYHDVGY
+110 ANIVSYHDVGY

-139 EEQFYLLWPVIVSL
+139 EEQFYLLWPVLVWL
-153 AARRKVLAPM
+153 AVRKKVLAP
-163 IAIVGVAS
+163 AITIVAVAS

-200 AMLVRVEVPER
+200 AMLVRTAVPER
-211 WRGAAAAVGLVL
+211 WRGAAAATGLAL
-223 IATSAALLS
+223 IAASAVLLS
-232 AETEFPGP
+232 AETELPGM
-240 LMIVPVVGAC
+240 LMLVPVAGAC
-250 LVVASPGTHRAGRLL
+250 LVVASPGAHRAGRLL

-294 DRAPSPLAL
+294 DRAPSTAAI
-303 CATIALSFVLAA
+303 CATVALAFVLAA
-315 LTWRAVERPL
+315 LTWRTVERPL
-325 LVTLRLRPVA
+325 VALRLRPLA
-335 ASLAAAMLA
+335 ATLAAAMLA
-344 GVGLATAAHAWVP
+344 GVGLAAAAREAMP

-382 RLSKDAAPTVLLLG
+382 RLSKDTAPTVLLLG

-403 YDGIAEVFPG
+403 YDGVAEVFPN
-413 DTVLAIGACMPTVG
+413 DAVLAIGACMPTVG
-427 LVYPGRS
+427 LVYPGRA
-434 DDGGACVNERFAV
+434 DGGDACVNERFAV
-447 QSEYVQR
+447 QSEYLQR
-454 RVIESAPLRWVVLSA
+454 QAIEKAPLRWVVLSA

-476 AGREIDAWTGAPT
+476 EGREIDSWTGAPT

-504 GGIERQLDRIGNG
+504 AGIERQLDRLGND

-522 VFDTPR
+522 VLDTPR
-528 RGLAL
+528 RGLAV
-533 DVQRQRQRPLRDRI
+533 DVQRRRQAPFRQRI
-547 VALAQRRTN
+547 VALAQRRAN
-556 VQVLDPMATLCGDT
+556 VQVLDPMTTLCGDT
-570 WCSWNRLR
+570 WCAWNRLR
-578 DANHLSHAGSVDVA
+578 DANHLSHAGSVVVA
-592 RALAARGAALK
+592 RALAEQGAALK

>member
-28 PHALPGGFVG
+28 PRALGGGFVG

-53 LLAPGFSFA
+53 LLAPDFSFA

-83 VAIGATFL
+83 AAIGATFL

-110 ANVVSYHDVGY
+110 ANIVSYHDVGY

-139 EEQFYLLWPVIVSL
+139 EEQFYLLWPVLVWL
-153 AARRKVLAPM
+153 AVRKKVLAPA
-163 IAIVGVAS
+163 IAIVAVAS

-200 AMLVRVEVPER
+200 AMLVRTAVPER
-211 WRGAAAAVGLVL
+211 WRGAAAATGVAL
-223 IATSAALLS
+223 IAASAVLLS
-232 AETEFPGP
+232 AETEFPGL
-240 LMIVPVVGAC
+240 LMLVPVVGAC
-250 LVVASPGTHRAGRLL
+250 LVVASPGAHRAGRLL
-265 ASRAAVAIGLISYP
+265 ASRAAVAIGLVSYP

-294 DRAPSPLAL
+294 DRAPSTAAI
-303 CATIALSFVLAA
+303 CATVALAFVLAA
-315 LTWRAVERPL
+315 LTWRTVERPL
-325 LVTLRLRPVA
+325 VALRLRP
-335 ASLAAAMLA
+335 LAATLAAVMLA
-344 GVGLATAAHAWVP
+344 GVGLAAAAREAMP

-382 RLSKDAAPTVLLLG
+382 RLSKDTAPTVLLLG

-403 YDGIAEVFPG
+403 YDGVAEVFPN
-413 DTVLAIGACMPTVG
+413 DAVLAIGACMPTVG
-427 LVYPGRS
+427 LVYPGRA
-434 DDGGACVNERFAV
+434 DGGDACVNERFAV
-447 QSEYVQR
+447 QSEYLQR
-454 RVIESAPLRWVVLSA
+454 RAIEKAPLRWVVLSA

-476 AGREIDAWTGAPT
+476 EGREIDSWTGAPT

-504 GGIERQLDRIGNG
+504 AGIERQLDRLGND

-522 VFDTPR
+522 VLDTPR
-528 RGLAL
+528 RGLAV
-533 DVQRQRQRPLRDRI
+533 DVQRQRQAPFRQRI
-547 VALAQRRTN
+547 VALAQRRAN
-556 VQVLDPMATLCGDT
+556 VQVLDPMTTLCGDT
-570 WCSWNRLR
+570 WCAWNRLR
-578 DANHLSHAGSVDVA
+578 DANHLSHAGSVVVA
-592 RALAARGAALK
+592 RALAERGAALK

>member
-28 PHALPGGFVG
+28 PRALGGGFVG

-53 LLAPGFSFA
+53 LLAPDFSFA

-83 VAIGATFL
+83 AAIGAAFL

-110 ANVVSYHDVGY
+110 ANIVSYHDVGY

-139 EEQFYLLWPVIVSL
+139 EEQFYLLWPVLVWL
-153 AARRKVLAPM
+153 AVRKKVLAP
-163 IAIVGVAS
+163 AITIVAVAS

-176 WWSERDPRAAFYL
+176 WWSERDPRASFYL

-200 AMLVRVEVPER
+200 AMLVRTAVPER
-211 WRGAAAAVGLVL
+211 WRGAAAATGLAL
-223 IATSAALLS
+223 IAASAMLLS
-232 AETEFPGP
+232 AETELPGM
-240 LMIVPVVGAC
+240 LMLVPVVGAC
-250 LVVASPGTHRAGRLL
+250 LVIASPGAHRAGRLL

-294 DRAPSPLAL
+294 DRAPSTAAI
-303 CATIALSFVLAA
+303 CATVALAFVLAA
-315 LTWRAVERPL
+315 LTWRTVERPL
-325 LVTLRLRPVA
+325 VALRLRPLA
-335 ASLAAAMLA
+335 ATLAAAMLA
-344 GVGLATAAHAWVP
+344 GVGLAAAAREAMP
-357 AESNEIANAACTAR
+357 ADSNEIANAACTAR

-382 RLSKDAAPTVLLLG
+382 RLSKDTAPTVLLLG

-403 YDGIAEVFPG
+403 YDGIAEVFSN
-413 DTVLAIGACMPTVG
+413 DAVLAIGACMPTVG
-427 LVYPGRS
+427 LVYPGRA
-434 DDGGACVNERFAV
+434 DGGDACVNERFAV
-447 QSEYVQR
+447 QSEYLQR
-454 RVIESAPLRWVVLSA
+454 RAIEKAPLRWVVLSA

-476 AGREIDAWTGAPT
+476 EGREIDSWTGAPT

-504 GGIERQLDRIGNG
+504 AGIERQLDRLGNH
-517 VAVTI
+517 VAITI
-522 VFDTPR
+522 VLDTPR
-528 RGLAL
+528 RGLAV
-533 DVQRQRQRPLRDRI
+533 DVQRQRQAPFRQRI
-547 VALAQRRTN
+547 VALAQRRAN
-556 VQVLDPMATLCGDT
+556 VQMLDPMTTLCGDT
-570 WCSWNRLR
+570 WCAWNRLR
-578 DANHLSHAGSVDVA
+578 DANHLSHAGSVVVA
-592 RALAARGAALK
+592 RALAEQSAALK

>member
-28 PHALPGGFVG
+28 PRALGGGFVG

-53 LLAPGFSFA
+53 LLAPDFSFA

-83 VAIGATFL
+83 AAIGATFL

-110 ANVVSYHDVGY
+110 ANIVSYHDVGY

-139 EEQFYLLWPVIVSL
+139 EEQFYLLWPVLVWL
-153 AARRKVLAPM
+153 AVRKKVLAP
-163 IAIVGVAS
+163 AITIVAVAS

-176 WWSERDPRAAFYL
+176 WWSERDPRASFYL

-200 AMLVRVEVPER
+200 AMLVRTAVPER
-211 WRGAAAAVGLVL
+211 WRGAAAATGLAL
-223 IATSAALLS
+223 IAASTMLLS
-232 AETEFPGP
+232 AETELPGM
-240 LMIVPVVGAC
+240 LMLVPVVGAC
-250 LVVASPGTHRAGRLL
+250 LVVASPGAHRAGRLL

-294 DRAPSPLAL
+294 DRAPSTAAI
-303 CATIALSFVLAA
+303 CATVALAFVLAT
-315 LTWRAVERPL
+315 LTWRTVERPL
-325 LVTLRLRPVA
+325 VALRLRPLA
-335 ASLAAAMLA
+335 ATLAAAMLA
-344 GVGLATAAHAWVP
+344 GVGLAAAAREAMP
-357 AESNEIANAACTAR
+357 AESNEIANAACTTR

-382 RLSKDAAPTVLLLG
+382 RLSKDTAPTVLLLG

-403 YDGIAEVFPG
+403 YDGVAEVFPN
-413 DTVLAIGACMPTVG
+413 DAVLAIGACMPTVG
-427 LVYPGRS
+427 LVYPARA
-434 DDGGACVNERFAV
+434 GGGDACVNERFAV
-447 QSEYVQR
+447 QSEYLQR
-454 RVIESAPLRWVVLSA
+454 RAIEEAPLRWVVLSA

-476 AGREIDAWTGAPT
+476 EGREIDSWTGAPT

-504 GGIERQLDRIGNG
+504 AGIERQLDRLGND

-522 VFDTPR
+522 VLDTPR
-528 RGLAL
+528 RGLAV
-533 DVQRQRQRPLRDRI
+533 DVQRRRQAPFRQRI
-547 VALAQRRTN
+547 VALAQRRAN
-556 VQVLDPMATLCGDT
+556 VQVLDPMTTLCGDT
-570 WCSWNRLR
+570 WCAWNRLR
-578 DANHLSHAGSVDVA
+578 DANHLSHAGSVVVA
-592 RALAARGAALK
+592 RALAEQGAALK

>member
-28 PHALPGGFVG
+28 PRALGGGFVG

-53 LLAPGFSFA
+53 LLAPDFSFA

-83 VAIGATFL
+83 AAIGATFL

-110 ANVVSYHDVGY
+110 ANIVSYHDVGY

-139 EEQFYLLWPVIVSL
+139 EEQFYLLWPVLVWL
-153 AARRKVLAPM
+153 AVRKKVLAP
-163 IAIVGVAS
+163 AITIVAVAS

-200 AMLVRVEVPER
+200 AMLVRTAVPER
-211 WRGAAAAVGLVL
+211 WRGAAAATGLAL
-223 IATSAALLS
+223 IAASAMLLS
-232 AETEFPGP
+232 AETELPGM
-240 LMIVPVVGAC
+240 LMLVPVAGAC
-250 LVVASPGTHRAGRLL
+250 LVVASPGAHGAGRLL

-294 DRAPSPLAL
+294 DRAPSTAAI
-303 CATIALSFVLAA
+303 CATVALAFVLAA
-315 LTWRAVERPL
+315 LTWRTVERPL
-325 LVTLRLRPVA
+325 VALGLRPLA
-335 ASLAAAMLA
+335 ATLAAAMLA
-344 GVGLATAAHAWVP
+344 GVGLAAAAREAMP

-382 RLSKDAAPTVLLLG
+382 RLSKDTAPTVLLLG

-403 YDGIAEVFPG
+403 YDGVAEVFPN
-413 DTVLAIGACMPTVG
+413 DAVLAIGACMPTVG
-427 LVYPGRS
+427 LVYPGRA
-434 DDGGACVNERFAV
+434 DGGDACVNERFAV
-447 QSEYVQR
+447 QSEYLQR
-454 RVIESAPLRWVVLSA
+454 QAIEKAPLRWVVLSA

-476 AGREIDAWTGAPT
+476 EGREIDSWTGAPT

-504 GGIERQLDRIGNG
+504 AGIERQLDRLGND

-522 VFDTPR
+522 VLDTPR
-528 RGLAL
+528 RGLAV
-533 DVQRQRQRPLRDRI
+533 DVQRRRQAPFRQRI
-547 VALAQRRTN
+547 VALAQRRAN
-556 VQVLDPMATLCGDT
+556 VQVIDPMTTLCGDT
-570 WCSWNRLR
+570 WCAWNRLR
-578 DANHLSHAGSVDVA
+578 DANHLSHAGSVVVA
-592 RALAARGAALK
+592 RALAEQGAALK

>member
-21 VVAYHAW
+21 VLAYHAW
-28 PHALPGGFVG
+28 PHALCGGFVG

-53 LLAPGFSFA
+53 LIAPDFSFA

-91 PPDNLRNLL
+91 PPDNLRSLL

-110 ANVVSYHDVGY
+110 ANIVSYHDVGY

-139 EEQFYLLWPVIVSL
+139 EEQFYLLWPVLVWL
-153 AARRKVLAPM
+153 AVRRRVLMPT
-163 IAIVGVAS
+163 IATIGVVS

-176 WWSERDPRAAFYL
+176 WWSDRDPRAAFYL

-200 AMLVRVEVPER
+200 AMLVRVAVPER
-211 WRGAAAAVGLVL
+211 WRSVAAATGLAL

-232 AETEFPGP
+232 AETEFPGV
-240 LMIVPVVGAC
+240 LMLVPIAGAC
-250 LVVASPGTHRAGRLL
+250 LVVASPGPHRAGRLL
-265 ASRAAVAIGLISYP
+265 ASRIAVAIGLISYP

-294 DRAPSPLAL
+294 DRAPSIEAI
-303 CATIALSFVLAA
+303 CATVALSFVLAA

-325 LVTLRLRPVA
+325 VTLRLRSVA
-335 ASLAAAMLA
+335 MALAAAMLA
-344 GVGLATAAHAWVP
+344 GVGLATAARESVP
-357 AESNEIANAACTAR
+357 AEANELANAACTAR

-403 YDGIAEVFPG
+403 YDGIAEVLPG
-413 DTVLAIGACMPTVG
+413 DAVLAIGACMPTLG
-427 LVYPGRS
+427 LVYPGRAE
-434 DDGGACVNERFAV
+434 GGDACVNERFAV
-447 QSEYVQR
+447 QSEYLQR
-454 RVIESAPLRWVVLSA
+454 HVIERAPLRWVVLSA

-476 AGREIDAWTGAPT
+476 DGREIDAWSGAPT

-504 GGIERQLDRIGNG
+504 AGIERRLDHLGSN

-522 VFDTPR
+522 VLDTPR
-528 RGLAL
+528 RGLAV
-533 DVQRQRQRPLRDRI
+533 DVQRQRQAPLRGRLL
-547 VALAQRRTN
+547 ALAQRRAN
-556 VQVLDPMATLCGDT
+556 VQVLDPMATLCGET
-570 WCSWNRLR
+570 WCAWNRLR
-578 DANHLSHAGSVDVA
+578 DANHLSHAGSVDIA
-592 RALAARGAALK
+592 RALAAQGVALK

>member
-28 PHALPGGFVG
+28 PRALGGGFVG

-53 LLAPGFSFA
+53 LLAPDFSFA

-83 VAIGATFL
+83 AAIGATFL

-110 ANVVSYHDVGY
+110 ANIVSYHDVGY

-139 EEQFYLLWPVIVSL
+139 EEQFYLLWPVLVLL
-153 AARRKVLAPM
+153 AVRKKVLAPA
-163 IAIVGVAS
+163 IAIVAVAS

-200 AMLVRVEVPER
+200 AMLVRTAVPER
-211 WRGAAAAVGLVL
+211 WRGAAAATGLAL
-223 IATSAALLS
+223 IAASAVLLS
-232 AETEFPGP
+232 AETELPGM
-240 LMIVPVVGAC
+240 LMLVPVAGAC
-250 LVVASPGTHRAGRLL
+250 LVVASPGAHRAGRLL

-294 DRAPSPLAL
+294 DRAPSTAAI
-303 CATIALSFVLAA
+303 CATVALAFVLAA
-315 LTWRAVERPL
+315 LTWRTVERPL
-325 LVTLRLRPVA
+325 VALGLRPLA
-335 ASLAAAMLA
+335 ATLAAAMLA
-344 GVGLATAAHAWVP
+344 GVGLAAAAREAMP

-382 RLSKDAAPTVLLLG
+382 RLSKDTAPTVLLLG

-403 YDGIAEVFPG
+403 YDGVAEVFPN
-413 DTVLAIGACMPTVG
+413 DAVLAIGACMPTVG
-427 LVYPGRS
+427 LVYPGRA
-434 DDGGACVNERFAV
+434 DGGDACVNERFAV
-447 QSEYVQR
+447 QSEYLQR
-454 RVIESAPLRWVVLSA
+454 RAIEKAPLRWVVLSA

-476 AGREIDAWTGAPT
+476 EGREIDSWTGAPT

-504 GGIERQLDRIGNG
+504 AGIERQLDRLGND

-522 VFDTPR
+522 VLDTPR
-528 RGLAL
+528 RGLAV
-533 DVQRQRQRPLRDRI
+533 DVQRRRQAPFRQRI
-547 VALAQRRTN
+547 VALAQRRAN
-556 VQVLDPMATLCGDT
+556 VQVIDPMTTLCGDT
-570 WCSWNRLR
+570 WCAWNRLR
-578 DANHLSHAGSVDVA
+578 DANHLSHAGSVVVA
-592 RALAARGAALK
+592 RALAERGAALK

>member
-28 PHALPGGFVG
+28 PRALGGGFVG

-53 LLAPGFSFA
+53 LLAPDFSFA

-83 VAIGATFL
+83 AAIGATFL

-110 ANVVSYHDVGY
+110 ANIVSYHDVGY

-139 EEQFYLLWPVIVSL
+139 EEQFYLLWPVLVWL
-153 AARRKVLAPM
+153 AVRKKVLAPA
-163 IAIVGVAS
+163 IAIVAVAS

-200 AMLVRVEVPER
+200 AMLVRTAVPER
-211 WRGAAAAVGLVL
+211 WRGAAAATGLAL
-223 IATSAALLS
+223 IAASAVLLS
-232 AETEFPGP
+232 AETELPGM
-240 LMIVPVVGAC
+240 LMLVPVAGAC
-250 LVVASPGTHRAGRLL
+250 LVVASPGAHRAGRLL

-294 DRAPSPLAL
+294 DRAPSTAAI
-303 CATIALSFVLAA
+303 CATVALAFVLAT
-315 LTWRAVERPL
+315 LTWRTVERPL
-325 LVTLRLRPVA
+325 VALRLRPLA
-335 ASLAAAMLA
+335 ATLAAAMLA
-344 GVGLATAAHAWVP
+344 GVGLAAAAREAMP

-382 RLSKDAAPTVLLLG
+382 RLSKDTAPTVLLLG

-403 YDGIAEVFPG
+403 YDGVAEVFPN
-413 DTVLAIGACMPTVG
+413 DAVLAIGACMPTVG
-427 LVYPGRS
+427 LVYPGRA
-434 DDGGACVNERFAV
+434 DGGDACVNERFAV
-447 QSEYVQR
+447 QSEYLQR
-454 RVIESAPLRWVVLSA
+454 QAIEKAPLRWVVLSA

-476 AGREIDAWTGAPT
+476 EGREIDSWTGAPT

-504 GGIERQLDRIGNG
+504 AGIERQLDRLGND

-522 VFDTPR
+522 VLDTPR
-528 RGLAL
+528 RGLAV
-533 DVQRQRQRPLRDRI
+533 DVQRQRQAPFRQRI
-547 VALAQRRTN
+547 VALAQRRAN
-556 VQVLDPMATLCGDT
+556 VQVLDPMTTLCGDT
-570 WCSWNRLR
+570 WCAWNRLR
-578 DANHLSHAGSVDVA
+578 DANHLSHAGSVVVA
-592 RALAARGAALK
+592 RALAERGAALK

>member
-28 PHALPGGFVG
+28 PRALGGGFVG

-53 LLAPGFSFA
+53 LLAPDFSFA

-83 VAIGATFL
+83 AAIGATFL

-110 ANVVSYHDVGY
+110 ANIVSYHDVGY
-121 FNGVA
+121 FNGIA

-139 EEQFYLLWPVIVSL
+139 EEQFYLLWPVLVWL
-153 AARRKVLAPM
+153 AVRKKVLAP
-163 IAIVGVAS
+163 AITIVAVAS

-200 AMLVRVEVPER
+200 AMLVRTAVPER
-211 WRGAAAAVGLVL
+211 WRGAAAATGLAL
-223 IATSAALLS
+223 IAASAVLLS
-232 AETEFPGP
+232 AESELPGM
-240 LMIVPVVGAC
+240 LMLVPVAGAC
-250 LVVASPGTHRAGRLL
+250 LVVASPGAHRAGRLL

-294 DRAPSPLAL
+294 DRAPSTAAI
-303 CATIALSFVLAA
+303 CATVALAFVLAA
-315 LTWRAVERPL
+315 LTWRTVERPL
-325 LVTLRLRPVA
+325 VALRLRPLA
-335 ASLAAAMLA
+335 ATLAAAMLA
-344 GVGLATAAHAWVP
+344 GVGLAAAAREAMP
-357 AESNEIANAACTAR
+357 AESNEIAYAACTAR

-382 RLSKDAAPTVLLLG
+382 RLSKDTAPTVLLLG

-403 YDGIAEVFPG
+403 YDGVAEVFPN
-413 DTVLAIGACMPTVG
+413 DAVLAIGACMPTVG
-427 LVYPGRS
+427 LVYPGRA
-434 DDGGACVNERFAV
+434 DGGDACVNERFAV
-447 QSEYVQR
+447 QSEYLQR
-454 RVIESAPLRWVVLSA
+454 RAIEKAPLRWVVLSA

-476 AGREIDAWTGAPT
+476 EGREIDSWTGAPT

-504 GGIERQLDRIGNG
+504 AGIERQLDRLGNH
-517 VAVTI
+517 VAITI
-522 VFDTPR
+522 VLDTPR
-528 RGLAL
+528 RGLAV
-533 DVQRQRQRPLRDRI
+533 DVQRHRQAPFRQRI
-547 VALAQRRTN
+547 VALAQRRAN
-556 VQVLDPMATLCGDT
+556 VQVLDPMTTLCGDT
-570 WCSWNRLR
+570 WCAWNRLR
-578 DANHLSHAGSVDVA
+578 DANHLSHAGSVVVA
-592 RALAARGAALK
+592 RALAEQGAALK